1 MLHVLPRHWTGPP
14 LICSPVQAGLT
25 LGYCQAPHYWAESLL
40 LLAGAE
46 GLASV
51 PVCLG

>member
-1 MLHVLPRHWTGPP
+1 MIHVLPRHWTGPS

-25 LGYCQAPHYWAESLL
+25 LGYCQAPPYRAKSLL
-40 LLAGAE
+40 LHAGAE